1 MFHDDRMRAGL
12 FDPVH
17 LESFLAIA
25 QTRNFTEAGRR
36 LGLQQSTV
44 SQHIRKLEETVGRR
58 LFVRDTHRVTLTAD
72 GEAMTGFAQTILST
86 IQRARHYFEGS
97 QLRGRVRFGTS
108 EDFVSTRL
116 PELLRDF
123 VRQHALVDLE
133 LKVGVSAALYDHMD
147 AGELDLVL
155 AKRRA
160 GDDRGQLV
168 WRDRLAWIGAPATQ
182 VEPPV
187 PLILYN
193 APSITRAV
201 ALEALERAGLPW
213 RIACTSGS
221 LSGLRAACLAGLG
234 VHRARQG
241 PDPGGAGGGAR
252 VSAPTGAGRRGVR
265 GPRRSK
271 PTPRTGGSVGAGN
284 PGERGSA
291 AAVGIGGAAGSGLAR
306 HRAQSKARRSG
317 RPVSKI

>member
-1 MFHDDRMRAGL
+1 M

-17 LESFLAIA
+17 LESFLAVA
-25 QTRNFTEAGRR
+25 RTRNFTEAARR
-36 LGLQQSTV
+36 LGLQQSTI
-44 SQHIRKLEETVGRR
+44 SQHIRKLEDSAGRR

-72 GEAMTGFAQTILST
+72 GEAMTGFAHSILDT
-86 IQRARHYFEGS
+86 NRRAVGYFAGS
-97 QLRGRVRFGTS
+97 QVRGRVRFGTS

-123 VRQHALVDLE
+123 VRQHAAVDLE
-133 LKVGVSAALYDHMD
+133 LKVGVSAALYQHLD

-160 GDDRGQLV
+160 GDDRGRLV
-168 WRDRLAWIGAPATQ
+168 WRDRLAWVGAPDAP
-182 VEPPV
+182 VGAPPL

-201 ALEALERAGLPW
+201 ALEALARAGLNW

-234 VHRARQG
+234 VTVHARGLMPEGLVEMPPSFGLPELGDVEFVVLSARNG
-241 PDPGGAGGGAR
+241 P
-252 VSAPTGAGRRGVR
+252 S
-265 GPRRSK
+265 GP
-271 PTPRTGGSVGAGN
+271 
-284 PGERGSA
+284 A
-291 AAVGIGGAAGSGLAR
+291 AALASAILANGDRLQRAG
-306 HRAQSKARRSG
+306 
-317 RPVSKI
+317 

>member
-1 MFHDDRMRAGL
+1 MFE
-12 FDPVH
+12 PIH
-17 LESFLAIA
+17 LESFLAVA

-44 SQHIRKLEETVGRR
+44 SQHIRRLEEAAGRR

-72 GEAMTGFAQTILST
+72 GEAMTGFAQTILAT
-86 IQRARHYFEGS
+86 IQRARRYFEGS

-123 VRQHALVDLE
+123 VRQHALVELE
-133 LKVGVSAALYDHMD
+133 LKVGVSAMLYDQMD

-155 AKRRA
+155 AKRRP

-182 VEPPV
+182 IQPPV
-187 PLILYN
+187 PLILFN

-213 RIACTSGS
+213 RIACSSGS

-234 VHRARQG
+234 VTVHARGLIPEGLVEILSSQRLPELG
-241 PDPGGAGGGAR
+241 EVEFVVLGAR
-252 VSAPTGAGRRGVR
+252 NRPTG
-265 GPRRSK
+265 P
-271 PTPRTGGSVGAGN
+271 
-284 PGERGSA
+284 A
-291 AAVGIGGAAGSGLAR
+291 AALAQAILSNGDR
-306 HRAQSKARRSG
+306 LQRSG
-317 RPVSKI
+317 